1 MKKNPHDSLLKIM
14 TSKAGLVLFLVSTFV
29 TTLVPLRASADSSQ
43 LSKYLQLKNP
53 IDGATDVNGFI
64 SNILDA
70 MVIILSPI
78 LVLALL
84 YSGFLFVS
92 AQGNTEKL
100 GEAKKALI
108 WTVVGAAIVFG
119 AHGVAD
125 ILGSTAN
132 CLVGS
137 AGCPQ

>member
-1 MKKNPHDSLLKIM
+1 M
-14 TSKAGLVLFLVSTFV
+14 TAKAGLALLGVFV
-29 TTLVPLRASADSSQ
+29 VTATALPLGASADSSQ

-53 IDGATDVNGFI
+53 IKGTTDVNGFI

-70 MVIILSPI
+70 MVVILSPI

-137 AGCPQ
+137 GNCPQ